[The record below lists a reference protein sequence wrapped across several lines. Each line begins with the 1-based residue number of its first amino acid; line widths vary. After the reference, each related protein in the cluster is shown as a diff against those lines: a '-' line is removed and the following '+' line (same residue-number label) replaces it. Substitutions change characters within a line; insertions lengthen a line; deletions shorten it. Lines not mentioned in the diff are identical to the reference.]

1 MIIKMR
7 GTIAVPGEHTKDGE
21 TYTKIAEELKEAA
34 FRQPILK
41 LTYGHVEGDPS
52 PEQQIGTVSQ
62 KWCEKTQKVLG
73 EFWFN
78 DKNIPEVL
86 RQKLDNGENIPI
98 SADYEADV
106 DEEGNQSGFNY
117 THVAVLDGESPVCP
131 IEKCGVFARKAFME
145 QLDDLT
151 PPEPKAEKEPEVAP
165 VEAEAPVPDV
175 EPVEAEPE
183 EPKPDTPVEQKPEE
197 PDAQAPEE
205 VRVEPEVV
213 IPIES
218 SVVQKPFDMIDGNY
232 VFVPE
237 IFKQK
242 QEKTK

>member
-165 VEAEAPVPDV
+165 PVEV
-175 EPVEAEPE
+175 EPVTTEETPIAE
-183 EPKPDTPVEQKPEE
+183 EPKPETPVEQKPEE
-197 PDAQAPEE
+197 PSEQAPEE

-218 SVVQKPFDMIDGNY
+218 AVVQKGPGEFIDGNY

-242 QEKTK
+242 EKT